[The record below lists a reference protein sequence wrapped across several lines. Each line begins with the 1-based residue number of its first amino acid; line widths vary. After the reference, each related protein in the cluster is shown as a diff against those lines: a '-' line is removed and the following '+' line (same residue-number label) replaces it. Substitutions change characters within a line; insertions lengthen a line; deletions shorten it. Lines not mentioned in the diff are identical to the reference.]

1 MREIWGFAVA
11 WEAAAFAPNACLT
24 EASNVSFA
32 DKYILSIASLNA
44 AGEALANDKACVTA
58 SVCSLDLG
66 TVVLEAGSRRREIV
80 GRRIPSALP
89 SIKSVMTVSG
99 AMRTE
104 AKV

>member
-1 MREIWGFAVA
+1 M
-11 WEAAAFAPNACLT
+11 
-24 EASNVSFA
+24 
-32 DKYILSIASLNA
+32 NA

-89 SIKSVMTVSG
+89 SIKKVTTVSE
-99 AMRTE
+99 AVRTE
-104 AKV
+104 ARI